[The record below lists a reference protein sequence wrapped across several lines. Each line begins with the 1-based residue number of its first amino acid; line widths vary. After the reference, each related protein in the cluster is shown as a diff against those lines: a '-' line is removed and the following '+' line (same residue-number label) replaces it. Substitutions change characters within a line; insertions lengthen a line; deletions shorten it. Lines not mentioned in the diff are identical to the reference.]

1 MTTLHPATPPPS
13 RERQFVMAYGL
24 CRIWRLLEGPNRGEY
39 VVTATD
45 PPHQEW

>member
-24 CRIWRLLEGPNRGEY
+24 CRIWRLLEGPNRGAS

-45 PPHQEW
+45 PPHPEW